1 GFEGAREG
9 LPACLISSLPSSGDN
24 YPPTSAISVSL
35 VTRRAKVKK
44 HLLEDAVG
52 NDDWAVNNK
61 YDHYREPFPVEEIIR
76 RAESQIGKVV
86 LYRLFY
92 KNCEHFVTEVRY
104 GEGVSEQVTI
114 ALRSFHNVSTA
125 ATVTG
130 LVALN
135 FVPCG
140 PLVAAV
146 GLGTGA
152 CVAFAANRVAHRRIC
167 AKFKMAGKYILEEMC
182 C

>member
-1 GFEGAREG
+1 MHCHDMTNEKGSPKPGD
-9 LPACLISSLPSSGDN
+9 LIEIKRQYYQHWAIYVGGGYVIHVTPIGDN

-104 GEGVSEQVTI
+104 GEGVSEQV
-114 ALRSFHNVSTA
+114 S
-125 ATVTG
+125 
-130 LVALN
+130 
-135 FVPCG
+135 G
-140 PLVAAV
+140 P
-146 GLGTGA
+146 G
-152 CVAFAANRVAHRRIC
+152 
-167 AKFKMAGKYILEEMC
+167 
-182 C
+182 